1 MQMSKYL
8 QISLTDWP
16 YFLNSSA
23 AIRYML
29 LSFDGI
35 KMNSTACGKFRRAVL
50 LGKGNEKMA
59 Y

>member
-1 MQMSKYL
+1 MSKYL

-29 LSFDGI
+29 SFDR
-35 KMNSTACGKFRRAVL
+35 K
-50 LGKGNEKMA
+50 NEQHRLRKIPA
-59 Y
+59 GGVAR